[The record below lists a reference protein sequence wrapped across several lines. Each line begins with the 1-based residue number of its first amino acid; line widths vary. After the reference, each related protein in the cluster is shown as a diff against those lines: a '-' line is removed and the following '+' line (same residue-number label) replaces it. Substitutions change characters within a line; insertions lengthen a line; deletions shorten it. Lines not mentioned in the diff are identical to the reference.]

1 MRIALATTF
10 IFINVFVFSQ
20 NKSNINPK
28 VLEYSKMVDEYKKT
42 GQLTTKMSNLANE
55 INCMLT
61 QEQAKSVLPFFV
73 QNNMRG
79 FSCGSNEYPA
89 KAILNNESVNK
100 YKAAI
105 KRLES
110 N

>member
-1 MRIALATTF
+1 MKTALTTTF
-10 IFINVFVFSQ
+10 IFISVFVFSQ

-28 VLEYSKMVDEYKKT
+28 VLEYAKMVDDYEKT
-42 GQLTTKMSNLANE
+42 GKLTSSMSNLANE

-61 QEQAKSVLPFFV
+61 LEQAKLVLPFFV

-79 FSCGSNEYPA
+79 SSCGSNEYPV

-100 YKAAI
+100 YKSAI
-105 KRLES
+105 KLLES
-110 N
+110 K